1 VAEPDDPPPEDGS
14 KPADSPEDAPEQDA
28 SGERAREPIIF
39 NQRTGT
45 EAAAPAEQSWEVPEG
60 GEDEAASAKTAP
72 EPVQPDAEPEILVN
86 EPEEPPPAEASAAEP
101 EPVHPAAP
109 EPEHEPEPLT
119 TAFTAAPEADPQPDP
134 PEPDSIAAAPEQPPA
149 NEPAAVAAAAE
160 PVREEPVAEPPPVT
174 IKAVQP
180 EAAPDIE
187 PEPAPPAVEAGAPEA
202 EPEPEPEPEPQPA
215 IEPEHER
222 VLFNEPEELEAA
234 SADEA
239 LFDTGAAPSAE
250 QPAPPE
256 TVRWDVSSAKE
267 PDAVEEVEVEIVRA
281 PVSFVDTQ
289 PAPEPEPEPMAA
301 SAEPEP
307 PPKAETP
314 ELAAAR
320 DLSLDDEPAQPSFAA
335 RLDAG
340 RAAIIAA
347 VAAPIAKLR
356 ATLDDVRRPR
366 PPADESEAAGS
377 PSLFRDF
384 HIPRLIPQSAPS
396 WRTVAIAAASGFAAF
411 VVLIAGFF
419 IYVTWGMPST
429 KDLWAARDVPSLTFV
444 DRHGRVIIREGAQNA
459 PPTDL
464 SKLPEYVPEAVIAI
478 EDRRFYEH
486 WGVDISGLMRAA
498 ASNMKAGR
506 VVQGGSTLT
515 QQLAK
520 NLFLT
525 NERSFRRKA
534 QEVALAFWLES
545 QFTKDEI
552 LALYL
557 SRVYFGAGAW
567 GIEAASERYFD
578 KPARDLTLAEAAL
591 LAGLLKAPSRLNPAS
606 RDTAAKARAK
616 IVLDEML
623 TAGFITEKEHAA
635 ALKAP
640 LSISRVSPNGNLGYF
655 RDWVDAQLNQIIG
668 DQRDDFIIHTTLDL
682 EAQRAGERAVD
693 NTLATQGELMNVHQ
707 GALIAMDA
715 DGGVRAMVG
724 GRSYGK
730 AEGQSEFN
738 RTTQSRRQPG
748 SSFKFFIY
756 LTAMAT
762 GNYSPAT
769 VRVDEPITIG
779 DWSPGNYEDKY
790 SGPVTLTT
798 AYAKSLNMIA
808 ILLAHEVGGDNV
820 IATAE
825 KLGVKTKLYNYRSL
839 ALGAQGLPLIEMT
852 TAYGAMANNGV
863 PIEPHGIASVQRA
876 NGQVVW
882 AFRKKRT
889 EPAIDER
896 ARRMMNF
903 LGSRVVRAGTG
914 TRAQLPNRE
923 VAGKTGT
930 GNDYRDAWF
939 IGYVPGLV
947 AGVWVG
953 NDNFSE
959 TKRVTGGVIPAQIW
973 KEFMTVA
980 VRDTPYKPLDMPRA
994 EDYPEP
1000 AAAVVGDAAAAV
1012 ETVTRPPVKAVGD
1025 PFAPARNPA
1034 SDGGDG

>member
-1 VAEPDDPPPEDGS
+1 MAEPDDPPPEHGGQ
-14 KPADSPEDAPEQDA
+14 PADGREDAPEQDA
-28 SGERAREPIIF
+28 SAGRAREPIIF
-39 NQRTGT
+39 TQRATLE
-45 EAAAPAEQSWEVPEG
+45 EAPPAEQSWVLESSGDET
-60 GEDEAASAKTAP
+60 EASEEAASAHTESAEPETSTADEAEPLAAEAFQPAP
-72 EPVQPDAEPEILVN
+72 EP
-86 EPEEPPPAEASAAEP
+86 EP
-101 EPVHPAAP
+101 EPVIADAFQP
-109 EPEHEPEPLT
+109 EPEPET
-119 TAFTAAPEADPQPDP
+119 V
-134 PEPDSIAAAPEQPPA
+134 IA
-149 NEPAAVAAAAE
+149 
-160 PVREEPVAEPPPVT
+160 
-174 IKAVQP
+174 
-180 EAAPDIE
+180 
-187 PEPAPPAVEAGAPEA
+187 A
-202 EPEPEPEPEPQPA
+202 EPEPEPHDEPAEMALPEPEPVTPEPAADEATAAEAAAEPIDEEPAPGPPPEPVAIEAVQSEPEPEAEREPDTPPAIEAAADPEPEPEPA
-215 IEPEHER
+215 IEPAHEQ
-222 VLFNEPEELEAA
+222 VLFKEPEPA
-234 SADEA
+234 STEEA
-239 LFDTGAAPSAE
+239 LFDAPAE
-250 QPAPPE
+250 QPASAE
-256 TVRWDVSSAKE
+256 TVRWDISSAKE
-267 PDAVEEVEVEIVRA
+267 PDEVEEVEVEIVRA
-281 PVSFVDTQ
+281 PVSFVETHLE
-289 PAPEPEPEPMAA
+289 PEPEPEPIAA
-301 SAEPEP
+301 SAEPDGAPQTE
-307 PPKAETP
+307 AP

-320 DLSLDDEPAQPSFAA
+320 QLSLDDEPAQPTFGA
-335 RLDAG
+335 RLNAG
-340 RAAIIAA
+340 RAAIMGA
-347 VAAPIAKLR
+347 VAARVAGLR
-356 ATLDDVRRPR
+356 AAIDEVRRPR
-366 PPADESEAAGS
+366 AEGDESEEGRP

-396 WRTVAIAAASGFAAF
+396 WRTVAIAAASGVAAF
-411 VVLIAGFF
+411 VVFVAGFF

-762 GNYSPAT
+762 GNYSPST

-798 AYAKSLNMIA
+798 AYAKSLNMVA

-914 TRAQLPNRE
+914 TRAQLPNRD

-959 TKRVTGGVIPAQIW
+959 TKRVTGGAIPAQIW

-980 VRDTPYKPLDMPRA
+980 VRDTPYKPLDMPRE

-1000 AAAVVGDAAAAV
+1000 EAAVVGDAAAAV

-1025 PFAPARNPA
+1025 PFAPARSPA
-1034 SDGGDG
+1034 GDGGDG